1 MRRISIPSLLAAALC
16 AFAAASVARGQG
28 ASPAPSSP
36 DPAQIVSRFVA
47 NETAF
52 QRAFTRYAFRR
63 DAVIQSVG
71 LGGQVT
77 GEFHRVS
84 RISFDAGGVQQE
96 KVLQMPIPTLAPSQ
110 TDMDDLNSIQLY
122 VLEASKLSQYDF
134 RYAGT
139 EKVDELNTYVF
150 DVAPKVMPNPKKSK
164 DRFFQGR
171 VWIDDQDFQ
180 LVKARGKAV
189 PAGKEAFPVFD
200 YYREHDG
207 RYWVP
212 SYVFADDQLVLGNG
226 DVIRVRMRVKY
237 TDYEKPKATT
247 E

>member
-1 MRRISIPSLLAAALC
+1 MRRTRILNFLAAALC
-16 AFAAASVARGQG
+16 AVALHSVARAQG
-28 ASPAPSSP
+28 AASSP
-36 DPAQIVSRFVA
+36 DSAQVLSKFIA

-52 QRAFTRYAFRR
+52 QRAFTSYAFRR

-71 LGGQVT
+71 MGGQVT
-77 GEFHRVS
+77 GEYHRVS
-84 RISFDAGGVQQE
+84 RISFDPQGAQQE

-110 TDMDDLNSIQLY
+110 TDIDDLNTIQLY
-122 VLEASKLSQYDF
+122 VLEAAKLGQYDF
-134 RYAGT
+134 KYVGT

-150 DVAPKVMPNPKKSK
+150 DVAPRVAPNPKKTK
-164 DRFFQGR
+164 DRFFEGR

-226 DVIRVRMRVKY
+226 DVLRVRMRVKY
-237 TDYEKPKATT
+237 TDYEAPKPKT